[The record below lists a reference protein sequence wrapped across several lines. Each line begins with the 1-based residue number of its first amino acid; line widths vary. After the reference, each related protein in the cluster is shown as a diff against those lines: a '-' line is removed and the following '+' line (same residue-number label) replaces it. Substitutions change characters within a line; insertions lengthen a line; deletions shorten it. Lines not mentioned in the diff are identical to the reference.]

1 MMVARARKLGYAL
14 NQNDIIEGVTGVG
27 FALRGPPNVPDLAL
41 SVAAI
46 SSRLNDDRQKEV
58 AAVLRTEAN
67 IIMKRI
73 TKWASVPSANEVP
86 NVRDR

>member
-14 NQNDIIEGVTGVG
+14 NQNDIIEGVAGVG

-73 TKWASVPSANEVP
+73 TKWASVQKSNAAPDV
-86 NVRDR
+86 